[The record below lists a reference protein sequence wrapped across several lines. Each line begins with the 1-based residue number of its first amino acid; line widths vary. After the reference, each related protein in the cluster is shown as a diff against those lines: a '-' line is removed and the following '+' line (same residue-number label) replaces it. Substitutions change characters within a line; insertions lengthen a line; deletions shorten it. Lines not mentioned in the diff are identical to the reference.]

1 MKEKQSKK
9 KYYLAYFN
17 RGYTYFCFAKVIFC
31 RGVVYD
37 TQSNVNGGENVNGLE
52 YRKLPVEEQVNWLN
66 EELQKQELKK
76 VAAEL
81 GMSTSTLTNGIRA
94 AGFKFDRAAKQYV
107 IATLNS
113 INEDK
118 QLMVYLHEHFAELQ
132 MLVEMQCFE
141 VNQDVKLDKRIG
153 SIGAKYVAKSV
164 KVQDNIY
171 EEFEELYKT
180 KFHQWKMQ
188 DVMTQMM
195 LEFIEKYKK

>member
-1 MKEKQSKK
+1 M
-9 KYYLAYFN
+9 
-17 RGYTYFCFAKVIFC
+17 
-31 RGVVYD
+31 
-37 TQSNVNGGENVNGLE
+37 NGLE
-52 YRKLPVEEQVNWLN
+52 YRKLPVEEQVSWLN

-76 VAAEL
+76 VAVEL

-132 MLVEMQCFE
+132 MLIEMQRFE
-141 VNQDVKLDKRIG
+141 VNQDVKLDKRG
-153 SIGAKYVAKSV
+153 SMDAKYVVKSI

-180 KFHQWKMQ
+180 KLHQWKIQ

-195 LEFIEKYKK
+195 MEFVEKYKK